1 MLLFAYFS
9 FLVESTDI
17 SHGDVRIK
25 EPDSTSDRTK
35 LSSQK
40 SDSSNATK
48 SPARK
53 DSKKN
58 SGSHNSHKR
67 KNFSRSQSVTAPK
80 PVVPKP
86 EPSFSYSRQSS
97 FSTMSDADLQNWIL
111 STDSTRFSEKS
122 QQEEPILTV
131 ASSLTDSSNI
141 TVGFDVKQEEKK

>member
-1 MLLFAYFS
+1 M
-9 FLVESTDI
+9 DI

-25 EPDSTSDRTK
+25 ETDNASDRIK
-35 LSSQK
+35 LSIQK
-40 SDSSNATK
+40 PDSSNAAR

-58 SGSHNSHKR
+58 SGSHNTSQKR

-80 PVVPKP
+80 SAVPKP

-97 FSTMSDADLQNWIL
+97 FSTMSDADLENWKLGIDP
-111 STDSTRFSEKS
+111 SRSSGKS

>member
-1 MLLFAYFS
+1 M
-9 FLVESTDI
+9 DI

-25 EPDSTSDRTK
+25 ESDNASDRTK
-35 LSSQK
+35 LSIQK
-40 SDSSNATK
+40 SDSSNAAR

-58 SGSHNSHKR
+58 GSHNTSQKR

-80 PVVPKP
+80 SAVPKA
-86 EPSFSYSRQSS
+86 EPSFSYSRQNS
-97 FSTMSDADLQNWIL
+97 FSTMSDADLENWKLGIDP
-111 STDSTRFSEKS
+111 SRSSGKS